1 MSVAVKSQI
10 RPADRADEE
19 EARILHRNRIR
30 SHTNPFW
37 LHILPRRALLNPAVS
52 VTQGQLGWPSS
63 LLPPPGTGRVVACI
77 ESLAFEDVA
86 QPGTLS

>member
-37 LHILPRRALLNPAVS
+37 LYILPRRAAPRSIRLSPSYKDSWDDPA
-52 VTQGQLGWPSS
+52 PSYR
-63 LLPPPGTGRVVACI
+63 PPGPDASWHELNR
-77 ESLAFEDVA
+77 
-86 QPGTLS
+86 